1 MANSVN
7 YQHFKTL
14 LNAYEK
20 AYPEKNKN
28 ACQNAVAEIW
38 KHTKKDYPSSDELR
52 NEVDRKSNEWKEFSI
67 PKKSKMTDF
76 WSGVQKK
83 STNVTIKLPPTASQ
97 ESTESSLEPTESVTL
112 NDTQSS
118 TETTPSEASI
128 PSEAPTPAQ
137 EEVKRKINIE
147 NDILVGL
154 YRKRDI
160 GQLSQ
165 NDRNEISS
173 REATLKKYKTDLKQK
188 ELNRKQQQKF
198 RSNQKRKLIEIEKQT
213 GEKLSKQSRD
223 EEREAHNKEL
233 MAAISRIA
241 ISGSAAHERRRSE
254 IIRTVKTLDQLTEAL
269 NREGYSLKR
278 SSVYLHF
285 LLRNSL
291 TKEGKRHVTTAP
303 VKLISAKNSKHQ
315 NHPCT
320 NFAKAAINALEE
332 LAGLLGPREV
342 TFYSQ
347 DDKAEV
353 LIGITAARKQALLL
367 MQMEYKVILPDYD
380 YVVASQHKLIPS
392 VIGDMQVRENDFSGD
407 AVTYSGPTY
416 CTIRNA

>member
-1 MANSVN
+1 MIN
-7 YQHFKTL
+7 H
-14 LNAYEK
+14 EK
-20 AYPEKNKN
+20 I
-28 ACQNAVAEIW
+28 QI
-38 KHTKKDYPSSDELR
+38 DL
-52 NEVDRKSNEWKEFSI
+52 
-67 PKKSKMTDF
+67 F
-76 WSGVQKK
+76 WSGVRKK
-83 STNVTIKLPPTASQ
+83 STNVTIKLPPAASQ

-173 REATLKKYKTDLKQK
+173 REATLKKYEADLKQK
-188 ELNRKQQQKF
+188 ELRN
-198 RSNQKRKLIEIEKQT
+198 NQKCKLIEIEKQT

-278 SSVYLHF
+278 SSVYLRF
-285 LLRNSL
+285 LPSNSI
-291 TKEGKRHVTTAP
+291 TKEGKRHVTAAP

-320 NFAKAAINALEE
+320 NFAKAIISTLEE
-332 LAGLLGPREV
+332 LAGLFGRVRCHSIHKTTRPKSRLE
-342 TFYSQ
+342 SQ
-347 DDKAEV
+347 QHQN
-353 LIGITAARKQALLL
+353 R
-367 MQMEYKVILPDYD
+367 LPY
-380 YVVASQHKLIPS
+380 
-392 VIGDMQVRENDFSGD
+392 
-407 AVTYSGPTY
+407 
-416 CTIRNA
+416 